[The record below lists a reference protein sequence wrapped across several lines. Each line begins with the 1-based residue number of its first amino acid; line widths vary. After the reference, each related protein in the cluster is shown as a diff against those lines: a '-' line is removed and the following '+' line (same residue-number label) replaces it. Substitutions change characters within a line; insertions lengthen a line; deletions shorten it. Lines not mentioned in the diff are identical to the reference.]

1 MKDIEERLYELEKI
15 VSSRDYHWVSK
26 YLERIQ
32 KNYPEEIQEV
42 LNIRKH
48 LYSLPESPLKSSLLS
63 KTIEILYNY
72 LSKGGILKGEDL
84 REFFLN
90 VPMDKDISVILPSL
104 GYPYEI
110 VEEIDKLADKDIREL
125 PPELRVRV
133 KNLGILW
140 YLFFELLRK
149 KSGEL
154 DLEKI

>member
-1 MKDIEERLYELEKI
+1 M
-15 VSSRDYHWVSK
+15 
-26 YLERIQ
+26 
-32 KNYPEEIQEV
+32 
-42 LNIRKH
+42 
-48 LYSLPESPLKSSLLS
+48 KSSLLN